1 MLGGGGVG
9 VTGRV
14 GLGVNVGVASASAV
28 EVALAN
34 WALIVAKK
42 LAWSNGVGVIVGQT
56 GGGVL
61 VTM

>member
-1 MLGGGGVG
+1 VGAAGVVGAG
-9 VTGRV
+9 VK
-14 GLGVNVGVASASAV
+14 VGVASAKAV

-42 LAWSNGVGVIVGQT
+42 LTWSNGVGVTVGQT